1 MNDQNWKEEYKE
13 LKPNLKSYQ
22 IKLLEEGAQS
32 NSQTL
37 MLGDMWCEW
46 KDLVLKKQL
55 DDIADDFAIQDSV
68 GENQAKLVFKHSIDE
83 QLLKFVAP
91 LQ

>member
-1 MNDQNWKEEYKE
+1 MNDENWKEEYKE

-22 IKLLEEGAQS
+22 IKLLDEGPQS

-37 MLGDMWCEW
+37 MLSDMWCEW
-46 KDLVLKKQL
+46 KDLVLKKKL
-55 DDIADDFAIQDSV
+55 NEIVDDFEINCPSD
-68 GENQAKLVFKHSIDE
+68 EKDTELVFKHSIDE

-91 LQ
+91 LK